1 MAAGDIILTDG
12 TTITPSDLQKIA
24 AAVENLIAATAK
36 DPGQYEEASSLIGVS
51 SLPVFRQSGSNYSL
65 VRVAVSLLKGVNG
78 KQIVL
83 QVTDDYL
90 QWRYEDGMWKNL
102 LPLADLMKPAI
113 DAAADV
119 RAKMDAIVSEV
130 NTLKEQIRS
139 EVSAAL
145 ANAEEATDKANKAA
159 IHAKSVSDHP
169 GYIGDDYHVYTWDY
183 ATNAYVKTDRILKP
197 EAFTIYRVY
206 TSVTA
211 MEADKSNVPEGKFV
225 IINTGSVEDDDTG
238 KLYLRTSTGYDY
250 IVDVSGM
257 RGFTGKTPQF
267 LIGTITAGSY
277 SSVSLSDGG
286 TDESG
291 NPVYR
296 INFIL
301 QRGPRGFSPKISIG
315 KVTTGLPGTAAQ
327 AAIIDKGETEEGVPL
342 LELNMT
348 VPQGQDGAVAGVYKT
363 MEIDHVPGVDDVTY
377 EEGGETKNYPIGGE
391 VYLRESPGYV
401 TFYKLHDIVDGKA
414 IWEESS
420 GAPLPGYVYL
430 TGADFFNNSVKIIEK
445 GVLQ

>member
-102 LPLADLMKPAI
+102 LPLADLTKPAT

-119 RAKMDAIVSEV
+119 RQKMDAIVREV
-130 NTLKEQIRS
+130 NALKTQIQNDVRT
-139 EVSAAL
+139 AL
-145 ANAEEATDKANKAA
+145 ENVDEATVKANEAA
-159 IHAKSVSDHP
+159 KQAKSVSDHP
-169 GYIGDDYHVYTWDY
+169 GYIGDDFHVYTWDY

-206 TSVTA
+206 TSVSA
-211 MEADKSNVPEGKFV
+211 MEADKSNIPEGKFV
-225 IINTGSVEDDDTG
+225 IINTGSVEEEDTG

-267 LIGTITAGSY
+267 QIGSITAGSY

-286 TDESG
+286 TDADG
-291 NPVYR
+291 NPIYK

-301 QRGPRGFSPKISIG
+301 QRGPRGFSPRLSIG
-315 KVTTGLPGTAAQ
+315 KVTTGLPGTVAQ
-327 AAIIDKGETEEGVPL
+327 ATIKEKGETEEGVPL
-342 LELNMT
+342 LELDLT
-348 VPQGQDGAVAGVYKT
+348 IPQGQEGAVAGVYKT
-363 MEIDHVPGVDDVTY
+363 REIDHVPSADDVTY
-377 EEGGETKNYPIGGE
+377 EDSGETKSYPIGGE
-391 VYLRESPGYV
+391 VYLRESPGDV
-401 TFYKLHDIVDGKA
+401 TFYKLHDIVEGKA

-420 GAPLPGYVYL
+420 GAFLSGYVYL
-430 TGADFFNNSVKIIEK
+430 TGANYYNESVKIIKK
-445 GVLQ
+445 GVLS